1 MSTAEKTLSFSI
13 PFHLEPTKRG
23 AKKKSSI
30 EKIPPS
36 GELPLHDRPA
46 AVDVPQGCDFSIP
59 YIIDHST
66 VTPVLRL
73 RTAEDD
79 LVDAVCQ
86 CDKFPTKRAIRM
98 ANAIMLERLLV
109 TGKYGSATNMARLIG
124 VSQPHV
130 TQLLNM
136 LNLPPAEIEAIL
148 FETV

>member
-1 MSTAEKTLSFSI
+1 MSTAEKTISFSI

-30 EKIPPS
+30 EKIPPP

-46 AVDVPQGCDFSIP
+46 AVDVPQGSDFSIP
-59 YIIDHST
+59 YIIDHSSA
-66 VTPVLRL
+66 TPVLRL

-79 LVDAVCQ
+79 LVNAVCQ
-86 CDKFPTKRAIRM
+86 CNKFPTKRAIRM

-109 TGKYGSATNMARLIG
+109 TGKYGSATNLAKLIG

-130 TQLLNM
+130 TQMLNL
-136 LNLPPAEIEAIL
+136 LNLPPSEIEHVL
-148 FETV
+148 FETA

>member
-1 MSTAEKTLSFSI
+1 
-13 PFHLEPTKRG
+13 
-23 AKKKSSI
+23 
-30 EKIPPS
+30 
-36 GELPLHDRPA
+36 ELPLHDRPA

-59 YIIDHST
+59 YIIDHSS
-66 VTPVLRL
+66 VVPMLRL

-148 FETV
+148 FETQ

>member
-1 MSTAEKTLSFSI
+1 MSAAEKTLSFSI

-30 EKIPPS
+30 EKIPPP

-73 RTAEDD
+73 RTEEDD

-86 CDKFPTKRAIRM
+86 CDTFPTKRAIRM